1 MIMMNAAMKNH
12 NSILFLRIGVA
23 TLCRIVFNTARRFVY
38 PFAPV
43 LARGMGVP
51 LPAVT
56 SLIAVNQF
64 TGILGPFFAPLGDR
78 RGYRLML
85 LAGLGLLSAGMLAG
99 GFLPFY
105 GIVLIALFM
114 AGLGRNIFDP
124 AIQAYVGDRVPYR
137 RRGLVIGIMEVAW
150 AGSALLGV
158 PIMGFLIEHMGWR
171 APFFVMGG
179 LGLVGLAVLG
189 ILIPAKSGKPKE
201 DPSSANP
208 LSALRQLAK
217 NRAALGILGF
227 SFFISAAN
235 DNFFVIYG
243 AWLENGFGLS
253 VVALGMATIVI
264 GVAELFGEGI
274 TAAFSDR
281 FGLGR
286 SVIVGLVLSG
296 VCYALLP
303 LFASTLTMA
312 LVFLFLVFLTVEFSI
327 VTCLSLST
335 EILPA
340 MRATMMSGYVAAA
353 GMGRVAGALLGG
365 PVWIVGGMGAT
376 AYVSVA
382 ISVMG
387 LVSLV
392 WGLKGW
398 RPSPLAAKHKKH

>member
-1 MIMMNAAMKNH
+1 MKNH
-12 NSILFLRIGVA
+12 NSRLVLRIGVA

-43 LARGMGVP
+43 LSRGLGVP

-64 TGILGPFFAPLGDR
+64 TGILGPFFAPVGDR
-78 RGYRLML
+78 RGYRIML
-85 LAGLGLLSAGMLAG
+85 LAGLGLLSVGMLAG

-105 GIVLIALFM
+105 GVVLVALFM

-124 AIQAYVGDRVPYR
+124 AIQAYVGDRVPYK
-137 RRGLVIGIMEVAW
+137 RRGLVIGIMEFAW

-158 PIMGFLIEHMGWR
+158 PLMGLLIESMGWR
-171 APFFVMGG
+171 APFFVLGG
-179 LGLVGLAVLG
+179 SGLVGLAILG
-189 ILIPAKSGKPKE
+189 ILIPAKSGKRK
-201 DPSSANP
+201 SVQGSVNP
-208 LSALRQLAK
+208 LSAWRQFAK
-217 NRAALGILGF
+217 NRAALGVLGF

-253 VVALGMATIVI
+253 VVALGMATMVI
-264 GVAELFGEGI
+264 GVAELLGEGL
-274 TAAFSDR
+274 TASFSDR
-281 FGLGR
+281 LGLRR
-286 SVIVGLVLSG
+286 SAVIGLVLSG

-303 LFASTLTMA
+303 LFSSTLTMA
-312 LVFLFLVFLTVEFSI
+312 LGFLFLVFLTVEFSI

-340 MRATMMSGYVAAA
+340 MRAMMMSGYVAAA
-353 GMGRVAGALLGG
+353 GIGRVAGALLGG
-365 PVWIVGGMGAT
+365 PVWIIGGMEAT
-376 AYVSVA
+376 AFVSVM
-382 ISVMG
+382 ISAMG

-398 RPSPLAAKHKKH
+398 RP

>member
-1 MIMMNAAMKNH
+1 MKNH
-12 NSILFLRIGVA
+12 NSRLVLRIGIA

-43 LARGMGVP
+43 LSRGLGVP

-78 RGYRLML
+78 RGYRIML
-85 LAGLGLLSAGMLAG
+85 LAGLGLLSVGMLAG

-105 GIVLIALFM
+105 GVVLVALFM

-124 AIQAYVGDRVPYR
+124 AIQAYVGDRVPYK
-137 RRGLVIGIMEVAW
+137 RRGLVIGIMEIAW

-158 PIMGFLIEHMGWR
+158 PLMGLLIAHMGWR
-171 APFFVMGG
+171 APFFVLGG
-179 LGLVGLAVLG
+179 SGLIGLAILG
-189 ILIPAKSGKPKE
+189 ILIPAKSGKRQTLQG
-201 DPSSANP
+201 SVNP
-208 LSALRQLAK
+208 LSAWRQLAK
-217 NRAALGILGF
+217 NRAALGVLGF

-253 VVALGMATIVI
+253 VVALGMATMVI
-264 GVAELFGEGI
+264 GVAELFGEGL
-274 TAAFSDR
+274 TASFSDR
-281 FGLGR
+281 LGLHR
-286 SVIVGLVLSG
+286 SVIIGLVLS
-296 VCYALLP
+296 VICYALLP
-303 LFASTLTMA
+303 LFSSTLTMA
-312 LVFLFLVFLTVEFSI
+312 LGFLFLVFLTVEFSI

-365 PVWIVGGMGAT
+365 PVWIIGGMEAT
-376 AYVSVA
+376 AFVSVM
-382 ISVMG
+382 ISTMG
-387 LVSLV
+387 LLSLV

-398 RPSPLAAKHKKH
+398 NPGSLGHNA